1 VALLRSALL
10 GLVCLAVLAADAN
23 ATTLCIA
30 ADGSAAIERARD
42 GRCDGCE
49 DRPLAPTPVETR
61 SLSDLRDATCRGCLD
76 VDVAGVD
83 QAARRDL
90 ELARLT
96 VLAVAPVL
104 AQMAPLVPSPAPRAL
119 RSAPPGGAG
128 SAALARSSVLR
139 C

>member
-1 VALLRSALL
+1 VL
-10 GLVCLAVLAADAN
+10 GLICLAVLAADAN

-30 ADGSAAIERARD
+30 ADGSAAIERASD

-49 DRPLAPTPVETR
+49 DRPLAPVETR
-61 SLSDLRDATCRGCLD
+61 TVSDLRDATCQGCLD

-83 QAARRDL
+83 PAARREL

-96 VLAVAPVL
+96 VLIVAPVL
-104 AQMAPLVPSPAPRAL
+104 AQPPPLVPASAARAR

-128 SAALARSSVLR
+128 PAALARSAVLR